1 MHYACMQ
8 THSGIVKRAG
18 PAEQVANARGVSV
31 HTVRSWI
38 KRDSIPAEHWA
49 GFVAD
54 GKASLE
60 VHPLGIGG
68 KADPARLVFNVPS
81 GAGINVALM
90 DMGNRFRFLIN
101 EVDCIAPEHAI
112 RWLTS
117 GGCRL

>member
-60 VHPLGIGG
+60 EL
-68 KADPARLVFNVPS
+68 AEAAAR
-81 GAGINVALM
+81 AK
-90 DMGNRFRFLIN
+90 LI
-101 EVDCIAPEHAI
+101 EYPKRRARKVAI
-112 RWLTS
+112 RDNTQS
-117 GGCRL
+117 NKPKGVAA